1 MNSRYILLGIIIW
14 SNLLNCQA
22 QNNKDSVFYYYHGQQ
37 IQIPLSKSEFM
48 LYFEDSVSAQ
58 RSGLVSEKTF
68 NSPTMIHCKRI
79 NSNYDSTVATLKK
92 IQGIKSV
99 EPVIGHDKTTAVS
112 NIFYVKLKHESDFDK
127 LKKLADSTHVAILR
141 RVKYTNRWYA
151 LQTNIQSMGN
161 SLNMSNLFWET
172 GWFEAVDPGF
182 IFHFSPCSSCVT
194 DSSFSSKQWNMQH
207 IHACDAW
214 NLTTGNPNVKVAVID
229 EGVNESHREFSNTAI
244 SYSYDVQNNQIGAHT
259 YGFHGTFVGGIIF
272 AGHNDHQ
279 VAGVAP
285 DVSIINLSHS
295 LKESDTLAEEMKDAI
310 HMAVN
315 QQADVINCS
324 WTDKNG
330 QVDLFSPLLEEA
342 IDSAIDYGRNGKG
355 CVVVFAAGNYH
366 YMVEYPGNYRKEIL
380 TVGASTQQF
389 KRWENSGIGSANG
402 DNLDVMAPGDNIYS
416 TSTDYTG
423 YKSDAGTS
431 YAAPHVSGIAA
442 LMLSVN
448 PNLTGQQ
455 VRDIIETT
463 AQRIGV
469 DNNNKNYIY
478 SNSPQHPNGT
488 WNFDMGYGIV
498 DAYAAVQKAVNHHND
513 LYIRDT
519 VTDDG
524 SMPSSCY
531 STWDSP
537 DIWMQTLDG
546 QYVAYPHGNTKY
558 AVCVKIHNRRDV
570 ASSGTEKLFLNW
582 SKAGFNDRWD
592 EYWTGNNPL
601 PCGAPKGGVIGSANG
616 RAIPSIPA
624 NSYRID
630 TIHWTT
636 PAGEDYAYC
645 TDFNHSQWHFCL
657 LARIHDD
664 DVIAHENERLAD
676 VHQLVR
682 NHNNVAQ
689 QNVCLDSAENY
700 QNTLGI
706 WNVTTIGLSRIINL
720 SPKEIGNISI
730 TDFAEVYI
738 TLDAGLLMAI
748 NSANITGL
756 TWVNGNTLRWN
767 GGSASIPVTLPAN
780 SYYTLKTT
788 VNFLADQIP
797 ANNNFDFDIVLR
809 SATGDSI
816 LGGEHY
822 KCVRTNGRWFE
833 ATITATTSG
842 LEGDPVVLTATD
854 INEDA
859 DYQWYDEQGNNI
871 GNGLT
876 CIVYPL
882 QNTTYTLR
890 VTADADGYR
899 AYGTELVN
907 VTEGELRQ
915 LTPNPA
921 DNQVR
926 IGYALS
932 RNVSAAT
939 LQILNGSGQVV
950 YSQALSGG
958 NGSKV
963 TGEAVVN
970 TSSLAAGSYT
980 VRLIS
985 SGNNIYDNK
994 TLVIR

>member
-1 MNSRYILLGIIIW
+1 MKIKTFIIAIIVLT
-14 SNLLNCQA
+14 NLQCQA
-22 QNNKDSVFYYYHGQQ
+22 QNKKDSVYYYYHGKQ
-37 IQIPLSKSEFM
+37 IQIPLNKSEFL
-48 LYFEDSVSAQ
+48 LYFEDSVSAI
-58 RSGLVSEKTF
+58 RSGLTSKESFT
-68 NSPTMIHCKRI
+68 NPAIIHHKQI
-79 NSNYDSTVATLKK
+79 NNNYDSIVDSFKHLH
-92 IQGIKSV
+92 GIKSV

-112 NIFYVKLKHESDFDK
+112 NIFYVKLKHESDYDK
-127 LKKLADSTHVAILR
+127 LKELADSTHVSILR
-141 RVKYTNRWYA
+141 RVKYTNSWYA
-151 LQTNIQSMGN
+151 LQTNIRSKGN
-161 SLNMSNLFWET
+161 SLAMSNLFWET

-182 IFHFSPCSSCVT
+182 IFQFETCSSCVT
-194 DSSFSSKQWNMQH
+194 DSSFDSRQWGMPY

-229 EGVNESHREFSNTAI
+229 QGINESHREFTNTSI
-244 SYSYDVQNNQIGAHT
+244 SFSYDVKKNLPVAHS
-259 YGFHGTFVGGIIF
+259 YGYHGTFVGGIIF
-272 AGHNDHQ
+272 AGHNNHQ
-279 VAGVAP
+279 VAGMAP
-285 DVSIINLSHS
+285 NVSMINICHS
-295 LKESDTLAEEMKDAI
+295 LKPEDSIAEKMTEAIKLALI
-310 HMAVN
+310 

-324 WTDKNG
+324 WTDQG
-330 QVDLFSPLLEEA
+330 RTVPQLHSTLLESA
-342 IDSAIDYGRNGKG
+342 IDSAICFGRNGKG
-355 CVVVFAAGNYH
+355 CVVVFAAGNCGGL
-366 YMVEYPGNYRKEIL
+366 VEYPGNHRLEIL
-380 TVGASTQQF
+380 TVGAVRKNSLGQI
-389 KRWENSGIGSANG
+389 KRWKNSNNASAMG
-402 DNLDVMAPGDNIYS
+402 DSLDVVAPGVGFYSLKDNNYVYD
-416 TSTDYTG
+416 T
-423 YKSDAGTS
+423 GTS

-463 AQRIGV
+463 AQKLGGY
-469 DNNNKNYIY
+469 NYT
-478 SNSPQHPNGT
+478 NTVNPEHPNGT
-488 WNFDMGYGIV
+488 WNFEMGYGLV

-537 DIWMQTLDG
+537 DIWMETLDG

-907 VTEGELRQ
+907 VTGGELRQ

-950 YSQALSGG
+950 YSHALSGG

-980 VRLIS
+980 VRLVS
-985 SGNNIYDNK
+985 SNGKVHDSK
-994 TLVIR
+994 TLILQ